1 MEITSNGS
9 TLICTCTL
17 YMALSYFLNQYVS
30 FSENSMIIE
39 IKNPWLLKKS
49 IHWIYYTGMKN
60 WMNGE
65 KPYW

>member
-1 MEITSNGS
+1 MEVTSNGS

-39 IKNPWLLKKS
+39 IKNP
-49 IHWIYYTGMKN
+49 
-60 WMNGE
+60 
-65 KPYW
+65 